1 MAIDPR
7 TPVIVGVGQS
17 IHRPSTPPT
26 LVEPLDLMVDALEL
40 AANDAVTGG
49 RGTARALLESIERL
63 TSVVSFTW
71 RTANPSL
78 LVADRL
84 GLAIDDLALS
94 ATGGAMPQKLVAD
107 AARSIQAGEIE
118 VAAIVGSEAMYS
130 KGLAAKNAD
139 LDGSSWTVQG
149 DDAPKARRF
158 GADFMPLTE
167 LEMARGVLQPVSI
180 YPLFENALRA
190 KEGRSPAPHLQ
201 RVGDLWASFSEVAA
215 SNPMAWITEP
225 ASAETIITPSP
236 ANRMIAEPYT
246 KLMVANLPVDQGAAI
261 IVTSFEAAL
270 AAGVSRDQ
278 MVFPW
283 SHAQGDDPHFISDR
297 PDLGRSPAI
306 ERCGEAAL
314 RLASTSIDEVA
325 HVDLYSCFPVAVELG
340 AAALGLPLDDDRRP
354 LSVTGG
360 LTFGGGP
367 GNNYVSH
374 AIATMTQRLRAH
386 PGDRGLIT
394 GLSYFATC
402 HAVAL
407 YSTEPPSS
415 PFEAVDLQSELDQLP
430 IQPVDAQM
438 EGQVV
443 VETFTITHDRHQG
456 PSTVIAAVR
465 NSSGARSWG
474 TITDPAIAAQLS
486 GHDLCGWSA
495 TLDPEGVLHLD

>member
-17 IHRPSTPPT
+17 IHRPSGTPT
-26 LVEPLDLMVDALEL
+26 LVEPLDLMVEALEL
-40 AANDAVTGG
+40 AARDAMGGGATG
-49 RGTARALLESIERL
+49 RGLLEKIERL

-71 RTANPSL
+71 RTSNPSL

-84 GLAIDDLALS
+84 GLTIDDLALS
-94 ATGGAMPQKLVAD
+94 ATGGAIPQKLVAD
-107 AARSIQAGEIE
+107 AARSIQAGELD

-130 KGLAAKNAD
+130 KGLSAKNPD
-139 LDGSSWTVQG
+139 LGPASWIQQDEAT
-149 DDAPKARRF
+149 PKPRRF

-190 KEGRSPAPHLQ
+190 KEGRSVAEHQERL
-201 RVGDLWASFSEVAA
+201 GDLWASFSKVAS
-215 SNPMAWITEP
+215 SNPVAWITD
-225 ASAETIITPSP
+225 AISAEEITTRS
-236 ANRMIAEPYT
+236 ATNRMIAEPYT

-270 AAGVSRDQ
+270 AAGVPRDQ
-278 MVFPW
+278 LVFPW

-306 ERCGEAAL
+306 EHCGAAAL
-314 RLASTSIDEVA
+314 HLASTSIDEVA

-340 AAALGLPLDDDRRP
+340 ATALGLALDDENRP

-360 LTFGGGP
+360 LTFAGGP

-374 AIATMTQRLRAH
+374 SIATMTERLRAH
-386 PGDRGLIT
+386 PGDLGLIT

-407 YSTEPPSS
+407 YSTEPPST
-415 PFEAVDLQSELDQLP
+415 PFAAVDLQTELDRLP
-430 IQPVDAQM
+430 L
-438 EGQVV
+438 QVV
-443 VETFTITHDRHQG
+443 DEAMAGPVEIETFTITHDRHLG
-456 PSTVIAAVR
+456 PTTVIAAVR
-465 NSSGARSWG
+465 DEAQARSWG
-474 TITDPAIAAQLS
+474 TITDQAVVRSLS
-486 GHDLCGWSA
+486 GNDLCGA
-495 TLDPEGVLHLD
+495 RGTLHTDGTLALD